1 MKIYYD
7 KETDA
12 AYIQLSPDKPSG
24 VIEVKEG
31 FNVDTTEKGEII
43 GIEILDASKKIPLNT
58 LFSLE
63 LDIEGL
69 IRVGS

>member
-7 KETDA
+7 KDTDA
-12 AYIQLSPDKPSG
+12 AYIQLSTEKPTG
-24 VIEVKEG
+24 VIEIREG

-43 GIEILDASKKIPLNT
+43 GIEILEASKKIPLNT

-63 LDIEGL
+63 LDTEGL
-69 IRVGS
+69 IKTSS